1 MKYTAVI
8 DGQSVEV
15 EVDHSNDK
23 IEARIADRLYTL
35 DSKNVEPGVYWF
47 NWNHRSIEVSVTRN
61 GEGYSVSVNGHPSS
75 VEILDTRTALRKS
88 AQLGHSG
95 QVELRAPMPG
105 KIVKILAQEGASIEA
120 NQGVLV
126 MEAMKMQNEIKS
138 PKAGT
143 VKRFAVTEAA
153 AVNAGELLAIVE

>member
-15 EVDHSNDK
+15 EVEQTNDK
-23 IEARIADRLYTL
+23 IEARIADRSYTL
-35 DSKNVEPGVYWF
+35 DSKNVQPGVYWF
-47 NWNHRSIEVSVTRN
+47 SWNHRSIELSVTRN
-61 GEGYSVSVNGHPSS
+61 GDSYSVSVNGHPTS

-105 KIVKILAQEGASIEA
+105 KIVKILAQEGASIQA

-143 VKRFAVTEAA
+143 VKRLAVTEEA